1 MSTRMTTPR
10 TYPWA
15 SQFGGRPFTF
25 RLLKAED
32 KELFKKFIRSLPDAD
47 NYYLLLDVHKDSAI
61 DAWMHGIESGRT
73 ISVIALDGAEMAGYC
88 NLHLTD
94 LAWTRHVG
102 EIRLSVAGKYRG
114 QGLGQ
119 ALAHEVFMIAK
130 AHGLEKIWIRMPT
143 SQKGG
148 QKVFQGLGFQP
159 EALLADFVKDSS
171 GRTQD
176 LVMMSYDV
184 SGFVN

>member
-1 MSTRMTTPR
+1 MTTPR

-15 SQFGGRPFTF
+15 AQFGGRPVTF
-25 RLLKAED
+25 RLMKTED
-32 KELFKKFIRSLPDAD
+32 KEVFKKFIRSLPDED

-61 DAWMHGIESGRT
+61 DAWMKGIESGRT
-73 ISVIALDGAEMAGYC
+73 ISVIAMDGDQMAGYC
-88 NLHLTD
+88 NVHLSE
-94 LAWTRHVG
+94 LPWTRHVG
-102 EIRLSVAGKYRG
+102 EIRLSVSGNYRG

-119 ALAHEVFMIAK
+119 ALAQEVFMIAK
-130 AHGLEKIWIRMPT
+130 ARGLEKIWARMPT
-143 SQKGG
+143 SQKGA
-148 QKVFQGLGFQP
+148 QKVFQSLGFQP

-184 SGFVN
+184 TGFVN